1 MAIEIR
7 AATAEDY
14 DDLCALSDQVD
25 ALHRENLPLLFQRP
39 GGPSRDKDY
48 ILSLLADRSMSLFV
62 AEAAG
67 VAIGYVHAE
76 ICESPLVPIFVPRRY
91 AAVHDLVVDY
101 RFRQTGVGRSLM
113 ERVHRW
119 AAAQGVTEVELTVF
133 KFNET
138 AQAFYESLG
147 YEVLS
152 KRMHIRLKQDP
163 S

>member
-1 MAIEIR
+1 
-7 AATAEDY
+7 
-14 DDLCALSDQVD
+14 
-25 ALHRENLPLLFQRP
+25 
-39 GGPSRDKDY
+39 
-48 ILSLLADRSMSLFV
+48 
-62 AEAAG
+62 
-67 VAIGYVHAE
+67 
-76 ICESPLVPIFVPRRY
+76 
-91 AAVHDLVVDY
+91 
-101 RFRQTGVGRSLM
+101 M

-119 AAAQGVTEVELTVF
+119 AAAQGATEVELTVF